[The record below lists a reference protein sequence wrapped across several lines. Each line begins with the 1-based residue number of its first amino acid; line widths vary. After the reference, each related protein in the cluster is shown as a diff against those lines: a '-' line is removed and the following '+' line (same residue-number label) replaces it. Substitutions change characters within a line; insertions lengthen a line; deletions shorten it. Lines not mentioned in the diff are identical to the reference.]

1 MESAFLTLTIIEPIT
16 KESGIETKKKISL
29 LIRVTLL
36 VINNVGR
43 SKTNENA
50 KVNAISISNFFG
62 NK

>member
-1 MESAFLTLTIIEPIT
+1 MNKSLGT

-50 KVNAISISNFFG
+50 KVNAISTSNFFG

>member
-1 MESAFLTLTIIEPIT
+1 MYKKTIIEPIT
-16 KESGIETKKKISL
+16 KESGIEAKKKISL

-50 KVNAISISNFFG
+50 KVNAISTSNFFG